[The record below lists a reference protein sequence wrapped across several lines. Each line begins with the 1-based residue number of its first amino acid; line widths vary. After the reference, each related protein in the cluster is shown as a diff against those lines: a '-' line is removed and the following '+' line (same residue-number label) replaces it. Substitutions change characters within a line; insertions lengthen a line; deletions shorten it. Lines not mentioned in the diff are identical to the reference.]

1 MTQDLASVVIS
12 DRAKKR
18 LKSKHPW
25 IFSNEIETKPQVQP
39 GEWVKVQDRSGLAI
53 ALGYYNP
60 HTLIAVRILSYRF
73 DFDLRTRIKKA
84 LEERKRAY
92 SDDVYRLVYSES
104 DGLPGLVVDRYG
116 QTLVVQLLTA
126 GIERMKNDVLSILS
140 ELVQPDRILLRND
153 SAYRELEGLPLHTDW
168 ALGEP
173 IEKEILEIDGL
184 RFALSYASGQKTGFF
199 LDQRENRQRL
209 AHYAGGQTML
219 DVFSYSGAW
228 AMYAAK
234 AGYSQIT
241 AIDSSSEA
249 LAAVQENANLNGF
262 SVNTLQADVFEFLRS
277 QYAKPDR
284 YDCIVLDPPAFCKSK
299 RNLAQAVKG
308 YREINVRAMKL
319 LSKNGV
325 LFTCS
330 CSQPLTPDLF
340 EGVLRQAAA
349 DSGRTFHFREMRF
362 QPPDHPVLLHFP
374 ESHYLKC
381 AVLEL

>member
-1 MTQDLASVVIS
+1 
-12 DRAKKR
+12 
-18 LKSKHPW
+18 
-25 IFSNEIETKPQVQP
+25 
-39 GEWVKVQDRSGLAI
+39 
-53 ALGYYNP
+53 
-60 HTLIAVRILSYRF
+60 
-73 DFDLRTRIKKA
+73 
-84 LEERKRAY
+84 
-92 SDDVYRLVYSES
+92 
-104 DGLPGLVVDRYG
+104 LVVDRYG

-153 SAYRELEGLPLHTDW
+153 SAYRELEGLPLHTHW

-173 IEKEILEIDGL
+173 IEREILEIDGL

-199 LDQRENRQRL
+199 LDQRKNRQRL

-262 SVNTLQADVFEFLRS
+262 SVTALQADVFEFLRS

-284 YDCIVLDPPAFCKSK
+284 YDCIVLDPPAF
-299 RNLAQAVKG
+299 
-308 YREINVRAMKL
+308 
-319 LSKNGV
+319 
-325 LFTCS
+325 
-330 CSQPLTPDLF
+330 
-340 EGVLRQAAA
+340 
-349 DSGRTFHFREMRF
+349 
-362 QPPDHPVLLHFP
+362 
-374 ESHYLKC
+374 
-381 AVLEL
+381 